1 MLGQGGGKNMSQI
14 WVISESQTALLELV
28 AHAKGIAQG
37 ESIVAWAFSADA
49 AQAASQH
56 GADQVI
62 ELGAKRPEDS
72 TPVMIERAQAGMPAA
87 ILCSSTKRS
96 KEIAARLAAA
106 LDAGL
111 INEAFNL
118 KRSGESFQAER
129 YIYGGLCVAKET
141 IDTAPFM
148 AVMVA
153 KTVEVLPEGSAAPIE
168 GVSVAESNVQVIELR
183 ANQATSNL
191 ADANVVVCI
200 GRGIAKQEDIELARR
215 LAKKLGGELG
225 CTRPVAEDLHWM
237 PEENYIGISGQIVK
251 PTVYIGI
258 GVSGQIQHVSGI
270 RDSKTI
276 IAIEKNE
283 NAPIIEAADYALVG
297 DLYQILPALLTTLG
311 A

>member
-1 MLGQGGGKNMSQI
+1 MSQI
-14 WVISESQTALLELV
+14 WVISETQSTLLELV

-37 ESIVAWAFSADA
+37 ERIVAWAFSAAA
-49 AQAASQH
+49 AQDASQQ

-62 ELGAKRPEDS
+62 GLKDAKRPEDY
-72 TPVMIERAQAGMPAA
+72 TMAMIERAQAEMPVA
-87 ILCSSTKRS
+87 ILCGSTKRS
-96 KEIAARLAAA
+96 KEIAARLAATF
-106 LDAGL
+106 DAGL

-118 KRSGESFQAER
+118 KRCEGFFQAER
-129 YIYGGLCVAKET
+129 YVYGGLCVASET
-141 IDTAPFM
+141 IEMAPFM

-153 KTVEVLPEGSAAPIE
+153 KTVEALPAGSSAPIE
-168 GVSVAESNVQVIELR
+168 SVSTAESEVKVIELR

-191 ADANVVVCI
+191 ADAQVVVCV
-200 GRGIAKQEDIELARR
+200 GRGIAKQEDIELARS

-276 IAIEKNE
+276 ITIEKNE
-283 NAPIIEAADYALVG
+283 NAPMIEAADYALVG
-297 DLYQILPALLTTLG
+297 DLYQILPTLLSALG

>member
-1 MLGQGGGKNMSQI
+1 MSQI
-14 WVISESQTALLELV
+14 WVISETQSTLLELV

-37 ESIVAWAFSADA
+37 ESIVAWAFSAEA
-49 AQAASQH
+49 AQAASQQ

-62 ELGAKRPEDS
+62 GLKDAKRPEDY
-72 TPVMIERAQAGMPAA
+72 TAAMIGRAQVEMPVA
-87 ILCSSTKRS
+87 ILCGSTKRS

-106 LDAGL
+106 FDAGL

-118 KRSGESFQAER
+118 KRCEDFFQAER
-129 YIYGGLCVAKET
+129 YVYGGLCVASEM
-141 IDTAPFM
+141 IEMAPFM

-153 KTVEVLPEGSAAPIE
+153 KTVEALPAAGSTAPVE
-168 GVSVAESNVQVIELR
+168 EVSVAASEVQVIELR
-183 ANQATSNL
+183 ANQAISNL
-191 ADANVVVCI
+191 SDANVVVCV
-200 GRGIAKQEDIELARR
+200 GRGIAKQEDIELARL

-297 DLYQILPALLTTLG
+297 DLYQILPALLSALG

>member
-1 MLGQGGGKNMSQI
+1 MSQI
-14 WVISESQTALLELV
+14 WVISETQTALLELV
-28 AHAKGIAQG
+28 AHAKGIAQE
-37 ESIVAWAFSADA
+37 ESIVAWAFSSEA
-49 AQAASQH
+49 AKAVSKQ

-62 ELGAKRPEDS
+62 ELTGAKRPEDYVP
-72 TPVMIERAQAGMPAA
+72 TMIERAGAENPVA
-87 ILCSSTKRS
+87 ILWGSTKRS
-96 KEIAARLAAA
+96 KEMAARLAAA
-106 LDAGL
+106 LDTAL

-118 KRSGESFQAER
+118 GRNGQSFEAER
-129 YIYGGLCVAKET
+129 YIYGGLCVAHEVV
-141 IDTAPFM
+141 DNAPFM

-153 KTVEVLPEGSAAPIE
+153 KTADALAEGAACPIE
-168 GVSVAESNVQVIELR
+168 TAEAGESKVQLIELR
-183 ANQATSNL
+183 PNQSTSNL
-191 ADANVVVCI
+191 GDANVVVCI

-215 LAKKLGGELG
+215 LTSKLGGELG

-237 PEENYIGISGQIVK
+237 PEENYIGISGQVVK

-283 NAPIIEAADYALVG
+283 NAPIIEASDYALVG
-297 DLYQILPALLTTLG
+297 DLYQILPALLNALG

>member
-1 MLGQGGGKNMSQI
+1 MSQI
-14 WVISESQTALLELV
+14 WVISETQSTLLELV

-37 ESIVAWAFSADA
+37 ERIVAWAFSAEA
-49 AQAASQH
+49 AQDASQH

-62 ELGAKRPEDS
+62 GLKDAKRPEDY
-72 TPVMIERAQAGMPAA
+72 TMALIERAQAEMPVA
-87 ILCSSTKRS
+87 ILCGSTKRS
-96 KEIAARLAAA
+96 KEIAARLAATF
-106 LDAGL
+106 DAGL

-118 KRSGESFQAER
+118 KRCNGFFQAER
-129 YIYGGLCVAKET
+129 YIYGGLCVASET
-141 IDTAPFM
+141 IEMAPFM

-153 KTVEVLPEGSAAPIE
+153 KTVEALPAGSSAPIE
-168 GVSVAESNVQVIELR
+168 SVSTAESEVKVIELR
-183 ANQATSNL
+183 ANQVTSNL
-191 ADANVVVCI
+191 ADAQVVVCV
-200 GRGIAKQEDIELARR
+200 GRGIAKQEDIELARS

-276 IAIEKNE
+276 ITIEKNE
-283 NAPIIEAADYALVG
+283 NAPMIEAADYALVG
-297 DLYQILPALLTTLG
+297 DLYQILPTLLSALG

>member
-1 MLGQGGGKNMSQI
+1 MSQI
-14 WVISESQTALLELV
+14 WVISETQTTLLELV
-28 AHAKGIAQG
+28 AHAQGIAQG
-37 ESIVAWAFSADA
+37 ESIVAWAFSTEA
-49 AQAASQH
+49 AQAASKQ
-56 GADQVI
+56 GADRVI
-62 ELGAKRPEDS
+62 ELSGAKRAEDYAP
-72 TPVMIERAQAGMPAA
+72 TVIERAQAEKPVA
-87 ILCSSTKRS
+87 ILCGSTKRA

-118 KRSGESFQAER
+118 KRNGSTFQADR
-129 YIYGGLCVAKET
+129 YIYGGLCVASELVEGG
-141 IDTAPFM
+141 PFM
-148 AVMVA
+148 AVMAA
-153 KTVEVLPEGSAAPIE
+153 KTAEVLAEGAACPME
-168 GVSVAESNVQVIELR
+168 TLTVSESQVQVIDLR

-191 ADANVVVCI
+191 GEANVVVCV
-200 GRGIAKQEDIELARR
+200 GRGVAKKEDIELARR
-215 LAKKLGGELG
+215 LASKLGGELG

-251 PTVYIGI
+251 PSVYIGI

-297 DLYQILPALLTTLG
+297 DLYQIVPALLNALG

>member
-1 MLGQGGGKNMSQI
+1 MSQI
-14 WVISESQTALLELV
+14 WVISETQSALLELV

-37 ESIVAWAFSADA
+37 ESIVAWAFSTEA
-49 AQAASQH
+49 AQAASKQ

-62 ELGAKRPEDS
+62 ELTGAKRPEDYTS
-72 TPVMIERAQAGMPAA
+72 AMIERAQSEIPIA
-87 ILCSSTKRS
+87 ILWGSTRRS
-96 KEIAARLAAA
+96 KEMAARLAAA

-111 INEAFNL
+111 INETFNL
-118 KRSGESFQAER
+118 KREGQSFRAER
-129 YIYGGLCVAKET
+129 YIYGGLCVAREVME
-141 IDTAPFM
+141 TAPFM
-148 AVMVA
+148 AIMVA
-153 KTVEVLPEGSAAPIE
+153 KTAEALDEGAACHIE
-168 GVSVAESNVQVIELR
+168 TLTNSETKIQMIELR
-183 ANQATSNL
+183 PNLATSNL
-191 ADANVVVCI
+191 GDANVVVCV
-200 GRGIAKQEDIELARR
+200 GRGIIKSEDIELARR
-215 LAKKLGGELG
+215 LASKLGGELG

-237 PEENYIGISGQIVK
+237 PEENYIGISGQMVK

-297 DLYQILPALLTTLG
+297 DLYQILPALLSSLG

>member
-1 MLGQGGGKNMSQI
+1 MSQI
-14 WVISESQTALLELV
+14 WVISETQSTLLELV

-49 AQAASQH
+49 AEAASQH

-62 ELGAKRPEDS
+62 GLKDAKRPEDYAI
-72 TPVMIERAQAGMPAA
+72 TMIERAQAEMPVA
-87 ILCSSTKRS
+87 ILCGSTKRS

-106 LDAGL
+106 FDAGL
-111 INEAFNL
+111 INEAFIL
-118 KRSGESFQAER
+118 KRCDGFFQAER
-129 YIYGGLCVAKET
+129 YVYGGLCVASET
-141 IDTAPFM
+141 IEMAPFM

-153 KTVEVLPEGSAAPIE
+153 KTVEALPKAGSSAPIE
-168 GVSVAESNVQVIELR
+168 EVSAAESEVQVIELR

-191 ADANVVVCI
+191 ADANVVVCV

-237 PEENYIGISGQIVK
+237 SEENYIGISGQIVK

-276 IAIEKNE
+276 ITIEKNE

-297 DLYQILPALLTTLG
+297 DIYQILPALLSALG